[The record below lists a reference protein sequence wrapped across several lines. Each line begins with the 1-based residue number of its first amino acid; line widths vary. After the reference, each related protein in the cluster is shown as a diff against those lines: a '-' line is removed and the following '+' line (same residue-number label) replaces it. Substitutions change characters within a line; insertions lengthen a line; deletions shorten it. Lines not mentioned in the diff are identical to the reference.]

1 MSIKSVLSGVT
12 SSARNP
18 VGTGLTA
25 LERSGDLSCLCG
37 ACLRATHRQTG
48 TGRHADRSH
57 NSNVPLVA
65 DLNVGVQM

>member
-25 LERSGDLSCLCG
+25 LTIIEGINKNPVNPVILSKKFRR
-37 ACLRATHRQTG
+37 LRLSSFLKTLYFEYLMII
-48 TGRHADRSH
+48 S
-57 NSNVPLVA
+57 
-65 DLNVGVQM
+65 

>member
-1 MSIKSVLSGVT
+1 MPMKSVLSGVT

-25 LERSGDLSCLCG
+25 LGR
-37 ACLRATHRQTG
+37 TG
-48 TGRHADRSH
+48 SLFP

-65 DLNVGVQM
+65 DLNVTVQFRVTVIAGVGRMNKNPVIPSK